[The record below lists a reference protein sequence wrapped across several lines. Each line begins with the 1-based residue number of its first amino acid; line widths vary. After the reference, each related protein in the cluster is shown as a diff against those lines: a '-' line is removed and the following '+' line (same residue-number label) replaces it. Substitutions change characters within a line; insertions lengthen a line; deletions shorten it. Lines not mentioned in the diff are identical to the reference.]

1 MANKPR
7 VSVQITADSTGYTAA
22 VNKAKAQL
30 LDFGQASKRV
40 HGSMVSDVQATS
52 GALRILDGGI
62 NNNIRS
68 AERFLA
74 SFKGLSAALQAI
86 YPAVGMIAV
95 GAVIARGVT
104 QLAEF
109 TKKVKEARA
118 EFTASFQEM
127 QNSAR
132 LSNDELAKTNINLEN
147 QIAKLTGKHENV
159 LASQLMDARIEADK
173 LAASAAK
180 AAKEMKELLDKNQA
194 NVLALAMGSAPTG
207 DVFGGIQNF
216 QNLKSA
222 SQQQRD
228 DALHNGDQKGADKAK
243 ADYEQLL
250 KNERAY
256 LQKQIADRTATS
268 SMTQRVKDAT
278 GGDRMVTVQVPKMPG
293 DQTRNLTALRGALGL
308 NYDQSDRIGLDAQ
321 NQKDTGTLKRIEDS
335 KNLATKEMEQYRDE
349 FANLQASLVA
359 GPGEEDEQ
367 FKARMLSEE
376 ALFWARKLSIT
387 RKGSDEYKEIQKQ
400 LADIDRQANQQYAQA
415 QSEAIKLQQDRDKF
429 IATSFGDDLDQ
440 SRSGNLGGANQ
451 GKDVFAMLQG
461 MRESVS
467 VAHQNADAWR
477 EAQIQIGLSAGT
489 IDKYDAAMQTAA
501 LHQQQFT
508 RSLEELAASRA
519 ALEKRF
525 GPRSTAS
532 TPEAQAAYQSLDNQ
546 QSQLEGQNRI
556 QAGQDQQS
564 LTAATGLGAWKQSL
578 DQFVQESRDTAAQV
592 RDIWTSA
599 LSSVNEEIVKILSTR
614 HNYGVRQQFGNIGA
628 GIFRSVASAGLNKAE
643 GTVLGAF
650 RKADGSSSNPFH
662 VIIAGAAASGA
673 AGGAAVSKVAGSVSG
688 IIGKIGGFFSGLG
701 FAGGGMPPVNMASL
715 VGENGPELFVPRTA
729 GTVMPAGS
737 FGGVTHK
744 WHVDARGATDPAAVM
759 AMVERGIRKAAPSL
773 IAGSLHAQSDRN
785 SRKPSSSR

>member
-1 MANKPR
+1 MPTKPR

-30 LDFGQASKRV
+30 VEMGAVSKRV
-40 HGSMVSDVQATS
+40 HGGMVSDVQATS

-86 YPAVGMIAV
+86 YPAVGLIAV

-109 TKKVKEARA
+109 TKKIREARV
-118 EFTASFQEM
+118 EFTASLQEM

-132 LSNDELAKTNINLEN
+132 LNNDELAKTNVELEN

-159 LASQLMDARIEADK
+159 LATQLIQARVEADK
-173 LAASAAK
+173 LAMSAAH
-180 AAKEMKELLDKNQA
+180 AAKEMHDLLEKNQA
-194 NVLALAMGSAPTG
+194 GILGQLLGDASTK
-207 DVFGGIQNF
+207 DVFGNIENF
-216 QNLKSA
+216 QNLKA
-222 SQQQRD
+222 QAQQNRS
-228 DALHNGDQKGADKAK
+228 DALHRGDKGGAEAAQKQ
-243 ADYEQLL
+243 YEQYLQ
-250 KNERAY
+250 NERAWLETNLRGRKY
-256 LQKQIADRTATS
+256 INHGE
-268 SMTQRVKDAT
+268 
-278 GGDRMVTVQVPKMPG
+278 GGDQSK
-293 DQTRNLTALRGALGL
+293 NISALQAALNL
-308 NYDQSDRIGLDAQ
+308 NYDQSDRIDLDSQ
-321 NQKDTGTLKRIEDS
+321 NQKDKGALQKIQDS
-335 KNLATKEMEQYRDE
+335 KNLATKQMEQYREE

-359 GPGEEDEQ
+359 GPGEEENQ
-367 FKARMLSEE
+367 FKARMLAEE
-376 ALFWARKLSIT
+376 AMFWAQKLSIT
-387 RKGSDEYKEIQKQ
+387 RRGTDEYKEIQKE
-400 LADIDRQANQQYAQA
+400 LAGVDRQANQQYAEA
-415 QSEAIKLQQDRDKF
+415 QNEAIRLQQERDKF
-429 IATSFGDDLDQ
+429 ISSSFGDNLDL
-440 SRSGNLGGANQ
+440 SRTSDLEGGNK
-451 GKDVFAMLQG
+451 GKDVIATLSG
-461 MRESVS
+461 MNESVDI
-467 VAHQNADAWR
+467 AHKNADAWR
-477 EAQIQIGLSAGT
+477 EAQIQIALSTGT
-489 IDKYDAAMQTAA
+489 IDKYDAAMQTTA

-508 RSLEELAASRA
+508 RSLDALAQSRA
-519 ALEKRF
+519 ALEQRF
-525 GPRSTAS
+525 GPLSSAS
-532 TPEAQAAYQSLDNQ
+532 SPEAMAAYQALANQ
-546 QSQLEGQNRI
+546 QSQLEGQNRV
-556 QAGQDQQS
+556 QVGQDQQS

-592 RDIWTSA
+592 RDIWSSA

-628 GIFRSVASAGLNKAE
+628 AIFRSVASAGLNKAE
-643 GTVLGAF
+643 GAVLGAF

-701 FAGGGMPPVNMASL
+701 FADGGMPPVNMASL
-715 VGENGPELFVPRTA
+715 VGEKGPELFVPHTA

-737 FGGVTHK
+737 FGGVTHN
-744 WHVDARGATDPAAVM
+744 WTVDARGATDPAAVR